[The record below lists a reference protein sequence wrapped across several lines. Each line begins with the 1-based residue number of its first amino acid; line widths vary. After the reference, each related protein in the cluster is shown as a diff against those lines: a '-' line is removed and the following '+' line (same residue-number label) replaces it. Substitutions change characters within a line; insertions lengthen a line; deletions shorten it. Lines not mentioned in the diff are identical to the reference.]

1 MPKKIWRYT
10 LLSLIGLLFAW
21 LGVHTGLKL
30 LRQPT
35 FDDAI
40 LFGVCVFISLRIGY
54 ELTLHRAS
62 APVIASSYPARR
74 RMARILKQDAD
85 ARKVTPYTVVDLG
98 SGCGELVRF
107 IARAIPQ
114 ANVVG
119 IENAF
124 WPYALAKTVA
134 RLLRIGNA
142 DFRRM
147 DLFDY
152 DCSHADAV
160 VIYLNYTVTPEVG
173 EKLRKEMKPGAL
185 IISNEFELRGGWQA
199 VETITFHTPFK
210 GTLFVYR
217 QV

>member
-1 MPKKIWRYT
+1 MVAYRALDAVWRFGRRWLGRRDRRLVRLQAKSLPGDGFAVSPKSSTLLVFSSQRPRNEKMPKKIWRYT

-124 WPYALAKTVA
+124 W
-134 RLLRIGNA
+134 
-142 DFRRM
+142 
-147 DLFDY
+147 
-152 DCSHADAV
+152 
-160 VIYLNYTVTPEVG
+160 
-173 EKLRKEMKPGAL
+173 
-185 IISNEFELRGGWQA
+185 
-199 VETITFHTPFK
+199 
-210 GTLFVYR
+210 
-217 QV
+217 